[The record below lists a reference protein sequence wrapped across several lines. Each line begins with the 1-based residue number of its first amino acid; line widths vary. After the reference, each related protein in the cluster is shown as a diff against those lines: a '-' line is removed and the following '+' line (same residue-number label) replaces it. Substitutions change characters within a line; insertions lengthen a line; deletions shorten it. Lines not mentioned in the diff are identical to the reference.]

1 MSSFFILGN
10 NLILMIEV
18 KIGQHRDKRNP
29 QPDGSPKTKK
39 LMNSFETWMNKK

>member
-1 MSSFFILGN
+1 
-10 NLILMIEV
+10 MIEV

-39 LMNSFETWMNKK
+39 LMNSFETWMKKKYQGTDKNTPP